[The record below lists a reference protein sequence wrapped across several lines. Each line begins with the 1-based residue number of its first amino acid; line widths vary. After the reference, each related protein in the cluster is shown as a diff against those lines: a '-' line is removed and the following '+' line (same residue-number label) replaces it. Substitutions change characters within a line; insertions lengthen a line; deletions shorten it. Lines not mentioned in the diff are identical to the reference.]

1 MKTQS
6 VLLRIFTIVFTAA
19 VLLISTLTFQVQQYE
34 NAVLIFLGKPV
45 RVIKEPGLYFR
56 YPWPL
61 SSVERLDKRLDVF
74 EIRTSETL
82 TRDKRNVVLPFFV
95 AWRIEEPQ
103 RYLESIGST
112 ENARNQIDNLITNAK
127 NVVIGRY
134 DFNQLISSNPEK
146 VKLEE
151 IQNSILEEVGGVILA
166 DYGVKVEEIGILRI
180 SLPEANTSAVF
191 DRMRAERAKVAAQL
205 RAEGRQQA
213 DAVRAEADT
222 NRTIAL
228 AEANR
233 AAAETIGRGESEAAA
248 IYRETYG
255 KNPDLYRFLRELE
268 SLEKVTG
275 SRTRVIL
282 DTQSPPFHHLQNPGN
297 QATPAE

>member
-1 MKTQS
+1 MKTNS

-34 NAVLIFLGKPV
+34 NAILILLGKPV
-45 RVIKEPGLYFR
+45 RVLQEPGLYFR

-82 TRDKRNVVLPFFV
+82 TKDKRNVVLPFFV
-95 AWRIEEPQ
+95 AWKIENPL

-112 ENARNQIDNLITNAK
+112 ENARNQLDNLITNAK

-134 DFNQLISSNPEK
+134 DFNQLISSNPEQ
-146 VKLEE
+146 VKLDE
-151 IQNSILEEVGGVILA
+151 IQNSILNEVAEVILE

-213 DAVRAEADT
+213 DEIRAQADAS
-222 NRTIAL
+222 RTIAL

-233 AAAETIGRGESEAAA
+233 EAAETIGHGESEAAA

-255 KNPDLYRFLRELE
+255 KAPELYRFLRELE
-268 SLEKVTG
+268 SLEKVTS

-282 DTQSPPFHHLQNPGN
+282 DTQSAPFNHLENEN
-297 QATPAE
+297 SATE